1 MADPRD
7 IKLTPE
13 ELAELSRA
21 IRPGLWRAHYRALA
35 NRHNEDDPYIM
46 KAENRE
52 AGG

>member
-13 ELAELSRA
+13 ELAELERA
-21 IRPGLWRAHYRALA
+21 IRPGLWRSHYRQLV
-35 NRHNEDDPYIM
+35 NQGEDDPYIM